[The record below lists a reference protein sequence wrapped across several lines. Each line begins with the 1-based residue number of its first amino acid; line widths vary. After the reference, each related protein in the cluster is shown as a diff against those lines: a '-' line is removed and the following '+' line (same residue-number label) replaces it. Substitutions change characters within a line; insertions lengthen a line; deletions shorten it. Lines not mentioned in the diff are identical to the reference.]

1 MKVLMINGS
10 PRENGN
16 TATALKEM
24 EKIFSKNG
32 IECETVCVG
41 KWEVRGCLACRYCH
55 KNGKCAIDDEVNQL
69 AAKLGECDGLVVG
82 TPVYYAAANGTLTA
96 LLDRLFYS
104 SSSSVDK
111 TMKVAAAVAVARRS
125 GVTAA
130 LDQLNKYFSIS
141 GMPIA
146 PSVYWNGLHGRIP
159 GEVSQD
165 DEGIHT
171 VITLAENMSFL
182 IKSIALGKEKYGLPK
197 KSEKPYT
204 NFIR

>member
-24 EKIFSKNG
+24 ESVFLKNG
-32 IECETVCVG
+32 IDCETVCVG

-55 KNGKCAIDDEVNQL
+55 KNGKCAIDDEVNKL
-69 AAKLGECDGLVVG
+69 AAKLDGCDALVVG

-130 LDQLNKYFSIS
+130 LDQLNKYFSIA

-165 DEGIHT
+165 AEGIHT

-182 IKSIALGKEKYGLPK
+182 MKSIALGKEKYGLPE